1 MLYAPGFI
9 DTKLTAGFGASKSPE
24 EGTAAIRHCLFAPVV
39 DEGAAAAADGTG
51 LRSGWYF
58 GSARLQ
64 PPTYPTTL

>member
-51 LRSGWYF
+51 
-58 GSARLQ
+58 AAERLVLWQ
-64 PPTYPTTL
+64 RTAPTYPTQ